1 MVLRLCLNVYGDKK
15 NRNVLKKRAL
25 AEYSQTIQ
33 ETAVAPLKK
42 LRLVKKSESPTNNF
56 LNVLNLLDY
65 CKTSRDVLKLLL
77 QASETDLNPSEA
89 PDAVKKL
96 SEHFKNEKESSVRVK
111 ILSLLS
117 EIGIENTS
125 EIITIVEETISLIKN
140 DSSHKVIAQGMN
152 TILKLGKLLAD
163 PPATFHAKLVE
174 VAKLYLKD
182 TNHSVKCKCL
192 EIIGAYSPHTDNEHT
207 EKLVQLIQ
215 SYFNH
220 DDARVRCQAF
230 KTIVA
235 LHERRFKINPNIY
248 VDVCEASKDDY
259 EIVRHVVLQLIWHL
273 GNLYPE
279 NEILVADSDHEIRLI
294 DDAFGKICNGVTDL
308 SMNVRKLAVEL
319 LGSMK
324 SVSPK
329 FLCQTLDKKLMSNM
343 RRKRTAHELAW
354 ENVVSGEWASGK
366 KWADDA
372 PKEVLDAD
380 SISLMSSGAC
390 GAFVHGLEDEFL
402 EVRSAAVESLCQLSI
417 SNQHFANLALDFLV
431 DMFNDEIEDVRLK
444 AIDSLRRISEH
455 IILRDDQLETILGAL
470 EDFCQEVRESLH
482 RMLASCKMS
491 TSAGLKM
498 CVEKLLENLNRYP
511 QDKRSTYRCLQ
522 RIGSQ
527 HPELVLPLVPQFLNI
542 HPFFDT
548 AEPDVDNPQYV
559 CLLILI
565 LNAAQHSLTIIQLLE
580 PHTLRHYLYLRD
592 TLSQYVPVLNLSDS
606 NLHSVSRPMSVPES
620 LNFLNNVISNL
631 DLAESNVRVHES
643 LLETAREHLNRLS
656 EMDSTVAGT
665 AQFTALFISAHLE
678 IFQILEKGFWA
689 NPSTL
694 ATQQSYNLKISIQNL
709 LQLCLKLQYLFVG
722 LGPSEQCAV
731 KQLRLQALALN
742 LVYVVKGSNASAL
755 APCHHFLTVV
765 EDMQKELAQ
774 AGIAPNHFTGSVFAE
789 LAQLEEPKPGT
800 VARILIPVLC
810 EAKVRKIPTPNV
822 NVRMSSA
829 LILEP
834 SNRTDTSLKF
844 TAGLIMSVP
853 FEAEL
858 RHLIDPGR
866 VRLKIKYPDQR
877 TQIVLPRPAHLKPLY
892 YDGAEKD
899 NEIGHNVR
907 LLTSVLVSHQVW
919 SEACDVEINVSLAIP
934 EADIGKRK
942 ILGESTPTLLDLC
955 KPIKVSVAPKPIKKT
970 L

>member
-1 MVLRLCLNVYGDKK
+1 MAA
-15 NRNVLKKRAL
+15 VLKKRAL

-33 ETAVAPLKK
+33 ESPSVVPLKK
-42 LRLVKKSESPTNNF
+42 LRLVKKPISTTSKNCLNL
-56 LNVLNLLDY
+56 LNVLED
-65 CKTSRDVLKLLL
+65 CKTSSEVLKLLL
-77 QASETDLNPSEA
+77 QISETDLDGSDAAE
-89 PDAVKKL
+89 AVKKL
-96 SEHFKNEKESSVRVK
+96 GEHFKTEKESSVRVK
-111 ILSLLS
+111 ILSLLY
-117 EIGIENTS
+117 EIGIEHNA
-125 EIITIVEETISLIKN
+125 EIVPIIDETISLLKN
-140 DSSHKVIAQGMN
+140 DSSHKVIAQGMS
-152 TILKLGKLLAD
+152 TILKLGKLITD
-163 PPATFHAKLVE
+163 TATAFHVKLVE

-182 TNHSVKCKCL
+182 TSHSVKCKCL
-192 EIIGAYSPHTDNEHT
+192 EIIGVHSPLTSDENT
-207 EKLVQLIQ
+207 EKLVHLIS

-230 KTIVA
+230 STIVA
-235 LHERRFKINPNIY
+235 LYERNFKINPNIY
-248 VDVCEASKDDY
+248 INVCEGLKDDY
-259 EIVRHVVLQLIWHL
+259 EIVRHIVLKLIGYF
-273 GNLYPE
+273 GNVYPE
-279 NEILVADSDHEIRLI
+279 NEILVPDSNHEIRLI
-294 DDAFGKICNGVTDL
+294 DDAFGKICNGVADL

-324 SVSPK
+324 LVSPK

-354 ENVVSGEWASGK
+354 ENVTSGEWASGK

-402 EVRSAAVESLCQLSI
+402 EVRSAAVDSLCQLSI
-417 SNQHFANLALDFLV
+417 SNHHFANLALDFLV

-444 AIDSLRRISEH
+444 AIDSLRLISEH
-455 IILRDDQLETILGAL
+455 IILRDDQLETILGAI

-482 RMLASCKMS
+482 RMLSSCKMS

-498 CVEKLLENLNRYP
+498 CIEKLLDNLKRYP

-522 RIGSQ
+522 KIGSQ

-548 AEPDVDNPQYV
+548 AEPDVDNAQYI

-592 TLSQYVPVLNLSDS
+592 TMTQYVPILNLPDS
-606 NLHSVSRPMSVPES
+606 NFNSVSRPMSVPES
-620 LNFLNNVISNL
+620 LNFLNNVINNL
-631 DLAESNVRVHES
+631 DLAESNIRVHVS
-643 LLETAREHLNRLS
+643 LLQTAKEHLNRLS

-678 IFQILEKGFWA
+678 ILQILEKGFWA

-694 ATQQSYNLKISIQNL
+694 ATQQSNNLKTSIQNL
-709 LQLCLKLQYLFVG
+709 LQLCLKLQFFFVG
-722 LGPSEQCAV
+722 LGSVEQCAV

-742 LVYVVKGSNASAL
+742 LVYIVKGSNASAL

-765 EDMQKELAQ
+765 EDMQKDLTQ
-774 AGIAPNHFTGSVFAE
+774 AGLQPNHFTALVFSE

-800 VARILIPVLC
+800 VSRILIPILS
-810 EAKVRKIPTPNV
+810 EAKMRKIPAPNI
-822 NVRMSSA
+822 NIRMSTA
-829 LILEP
+829 AILEP

-858 RHLIDPGR
+858 KHLIDPGR

-877 TQIVLPRPAHLKPLY
+877 MQIILPRPAHLKPLY
-892 YDGAEKD
+892 YDAAEKD
-899 NEIGHNVR
+899 NEVGSNIR
-907 LLTSVLVSHQVW
+907 LLTSVLISHQVW
-919 SEACDVEINVSLAIP
+919 SEACDVEINVALAIP
-934 EADIGKRK
+934 EADIGKKK
-942 ILGESTPTLLDLC
+942 IIAESTPTLLDLC